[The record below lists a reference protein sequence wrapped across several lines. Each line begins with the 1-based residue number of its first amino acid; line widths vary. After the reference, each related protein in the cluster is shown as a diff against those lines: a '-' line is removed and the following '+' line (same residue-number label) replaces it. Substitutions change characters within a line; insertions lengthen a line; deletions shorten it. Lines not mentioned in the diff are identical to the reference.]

1 MNEGKVMTNFKKAN
15 KKSGLMSK
23 FLIPFA
29 IFLGIIV
36 ICMYIIYRPQYKRLF
51 LTNLDVKMRTASE
64 EVVKWA
70 SSFYSE
76 INIIEA
82 YTKSS
87 INREDMLEAFFNILE
102 SKPDIANVYF
112 GNTIPRN
119 NPGGI
124 FINPFSSLLPSDY
137 DQTKRDWFTKAASGG
152 GIYISEPYIAA
163 SSKKLVVTF
172 AKAIYT
178 NGYLKGV
185 VGIDVL
191 FSKISEIMSKQ
202 IEAENMEINII
213 MKNGMYLTHKDDKY
227 ILSEQNTIFSNPM
240 FYNFKSSVENQ
251 NNLIEVKGKEWAA
264 VQNIENIPW
273 MIAGYGDTEYY
284 DNLMRRLIIVLFVVV
299 VAFMSIETI
308 LVMVVVHPL
317 SESLNRAINII
328 ENMSNGDFNA
338 RFEKRLLDKKDQT
351 GILTKSIDEMQKN
364 IGSVIF
370 KIKQGIDVINNEI
383 GKISEGSSHLSDR
396 SNSQAAALEELA
408 SSIEALSSSLKE
420 TAKSASDAKNMSAKA
435 YSDTK
440 SGVEAVIQTANNM
453 KEISESSKKISDI
466 TKMIQSIAFQ
476 TNILALNAAVEAARA
491 GEQGRG
497 FAVVASEI
505 RSLAQTVNDA
515 ASNITNI
522 VEDTVNKI
530 EIGNASV
537 TQSSEL
543 LNAIEKSVNEVS
555 EVLTGIS
562 NSSIHEEEGIEQIN
576 QAVMELNNITQE
588 NSNLAQ
594 DSAMSSKE
602 VFDRTENMVEEI
614 SYFKFQ
620 KGKK

>member
-1 MNEGKVMTNFKKAN
+1 MSKIKVKKAHERN
-15 KKSGLMSK
+15 GLMSK
-23 FLIPFA
+23 FLVPFA
-29 IFLGIIV
+29 IFLGIVMIS
-36 ICMYIIYRPQYKRLF
+36 MYIVYRPQYRRLF
-51 LTNLDVKMRTASE
+51 LNNLDVRMKAASE
-64 EVVKWA
+64 EVIKWV
-70 SSFYSE
+70 SSFYTE
-76 INIIEA
+76 IDIIAA
-82 YTKSS
+82 YSKSPMTTD
-87 INREDMLEAFFNILE
+87 DMLESFLNILE
-102 SKPDIANVYF
+102 AKPDIANVYF

-124 FINPFSSLLPSDY
+124 FVNPFSSLLAANY
-137 DQTKRDWFTKAASGG
+137 DQTKRDWFIKASTSQ

-172 AKAIYT
+172 AKAVYT

-185 VGIDVL
+185 VGIDVF
-191 FSKISEIMSKQ
+191 FSKISEIMQ
-202 IEAENMEINII
+202 NQAENENAEINII

-227 ILSEQNTIFSNPM
+227 ILSEQNTIFSNPL
-240 FYNFKSSVENQ
+240 FSDFQSAVSSQ
-251 NNLIEVKGKEWAA
+251 NNLVEIKGKEWAG

-273 MIAGYGDTEYY
+273 MIAGYGTTEYF

-299 VAFMSIETI
+299 IAFMGIETI
-308 LVMVVVHPL
+308 LVTVVVRPL
-317 SESLNRAINII
+317 SESLNRAISII
-328 ENMSNGDFNA
+328 TNMGQGDFNA
-338 RFEKRLLDKKDQT
+338 RFEKKLLDKKDQT
-351 GILTKSIDEMQKN
+351 GALTNSIDEMQRR
-364 IGSVIF
+364 IGSVIY

-383 GKISEGSSHLSDR
+383 SKISEGSSNLSDR

-420 TAKSASDAKNMSAKA
+420 TARSASEAKSMSAKA

-440 SGVEAVIQTANNM
+440 SGVEAVMQTAENM

-530 EIGNASV
+530 EIGNESV
-537 TQSSEL
+537 AQSSEL
-543 LNAIEKSVNEVS
+543 LSEIEKSVNEVS

-562 NSSIHEEEGIEQIN
+562 NSAIQEEDGIEQIN

-588 NSNLAQ
+588 NSNMAQ

-602 VFDRTENMVEEI
+602 VSDRTENMVDEI
-614 SYFKFQ
+614 SYFKF
-620 KGKK
+620 KSDKK